1 MMGDQIK
8 GMNDSGDDDD
18 DDLVDFFFEKCSLS
32 LSLSFS
38 PRIGFQG
45 CDGFFT
51 L

>member
-1 MMGDQIK
+1 
-8 GMNDSGDDDD
+8 MNDSGVDDD
-18 DDLVDFFFEKCSLS
+18 DDLVDFFFEKCSLSLSLS